1 MKSLFVVLALTI
13 SVSALAEQP
22 KHAAGLNPGEKL
34 GILKSTQAEKQS
46 AAPRVSEE
54 KLSVL
59 RRIQMKYF
67 ELIKKAG
74 KEDAKLTPEERAE
87 FQRQATY

>member
-1 MKSLFVVLALTI
+1 MKSLFVVLALTV

-22 KHAAGLNPGEKL
+22 KYAAGLNPGEKL
-34 GILKSTQAEKQS
+34 GILKSTKSEQP
-46 AAPRVSEE
+46 APRVSEE

-59 RRIQMKYF
+59 RRIQMRYM

-74 KEDAKLTPEERAE
+74 KEEAKLTPEERAE
-87 FQRQATY
+87 FERQATY

>member
-1 MKSLFVVLALTI
+1 MKSLFVVLALTV

-22 KHAAGLNPGEKL
+22 KYAAGLNPGEKL
-34 GILKSTQAEKQS
+34 GILKSEQP
-46 AAPRVSEE
+46 APRVTEE

-59 RRIQMKYF
+59 RRIQMKYM

-74 KEDAKLTPEERAE
+74 KEEAKLTPEERAE
-87 FQRQATY
+87 FERQATY